1 MKYYLA
7 IVQND
12 SSAAIYS
19 YTNLDEA
26 LAAFHSELAY
36 YAEGRDKTLC
46 IIFDS
51 DGGRI
56 RTETWTRVP
65 EPTPEPDP
73 GPESSEVE

>member
-36 YAEGRDKTLC
+36 HAEGRDKTLC
-46 IIFDS
+46 LIFDS
-51 DGGRI
+51 EGSRI
-56 RTETWTRVP
+56 RTESWTRTIVPP
-65 EPTPEPDP
+65 EPE
-73 GPESSEVE
+73 PESSEEE